1 MEEAKSQNEPRYID
15 VPVLKKSR
23 RVLVFL
29 ADFFLTLMLTVTL
42 FNLAVYPLAKQA
54 VGYDARLTSLKAAQK
69 ARDGVLYDLS
79 LLFPV
84 SPTSKE
90 SSDFDNN
97 LIYTCDEYI
106 HALVVPTHGAQ
117 YEVFRHYYVDLR
129 SSTSEYVALY
139 KEIDKNHSFFDI
151 GTDTVSLKAEY
162 MALVA
167 PKYNPDDTISAKGQE
182 VYEKLQ
188 DKIFAQGYHRL
199 LTSAYANNLSSGGVS
214 YKAEQDKVANI
225 ANGNLL
231 LVSTCVLLSYFL
243 SWLPFF
249 MIIPSVNKSRKTVG
263 MLALKVYR
271 VKRVDFD
278 APSLPITYLQG
289 AYALLAGAGFLVF
302 VPWGNVAF
310 NELFALPILFIVS
323 VISLVFALASLAM
336 ILVDVYNRSLSDF
349 FSQCYC
355 IGEDDYDELARKKV
369 GGR

>member
-1 MEEAKSQNEPRYID
+1 MDEATNQNEPRYID

-54 VGYDARLTSLKAAQK
+54 VGYDARLTSLKAAQE

-79 LLFPV
+79 LLFPTT
-84 SPTSKE
+84 PESKD
-90 SSDFDNN
+90 SASFGGN
-97 LIYTCDEYI
+97 LVYTCDEYI
-106 HALVVPTHGAQ
+106 HYLVAPAHGEQ

-129 SSTSEYVALY
+129 GSASEYVALY
-139 KEIDKNHSFFDI
+139 KELDKNYSYFDI
-151 GTDTVSLKAEY
+151 GTDTVALKAEY

-199 LTSAYANNLSSGGVS
+199 LSNAYANNLSSGGVS
-214 YKAEQDKVANI
+214 YKTEQDKVAGI
-225 ANGNLL
+225 LNGNLL
-231 LVSTCVLLSYFL
+231 LVSTCVLLSYFI

-249 MIIPSVNKSRKTVG
+249 MIIPSINKSRKTVG

-271 VKRVDFD
+271 VKRNDFD
-278 APSLPITYLQG
+278 APSLPITYLQAG
-289 AYALLAGAGFLVF
+289 YALLAGAGFLMF
-302 VPWGNVAF
+302 VPWGSVAF

-355 IGEDDYDELARKKV
+355 IGEEDYDELARKKV